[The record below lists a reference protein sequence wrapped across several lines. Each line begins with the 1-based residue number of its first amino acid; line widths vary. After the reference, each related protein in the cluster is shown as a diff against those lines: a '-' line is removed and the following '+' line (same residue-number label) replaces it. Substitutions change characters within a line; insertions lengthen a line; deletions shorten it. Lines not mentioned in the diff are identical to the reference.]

1 MDSKSALDVAQ
12 MGVQVAIMVSMPVL
26 IVTLFIGLAV
36 SIFQAMTQVHEMT
49 LTYVPKLLGV
59 AVVLAFTGTWILQ
72 QLVGFMTA
80 CFEHISKVAQ

>member
-1 MDSKSALDVAQ
+1 MNARGALDIAQ
-12 MGVQVAIMVSMPVL
+12 MGIQIAIMVSLPTL

-59 AVVLAFTGTWILQ
+59 AVVLGFTGNWILQ
-72 QLVGFMTA
+72 KLVGFMIL
-80 CFEHISKVAQ
+80 CFENISRVSQ